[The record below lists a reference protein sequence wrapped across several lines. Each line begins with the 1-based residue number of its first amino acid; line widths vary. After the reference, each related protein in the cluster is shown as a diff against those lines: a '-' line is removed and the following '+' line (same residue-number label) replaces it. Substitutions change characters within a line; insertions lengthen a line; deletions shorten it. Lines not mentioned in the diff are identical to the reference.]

1 MCFFA
6 GSQAFW
12 RGAALTRSAPAPDL
26 HGQEH
31 LNGRWTL
38 TGRKIVV
45 ALLVPLVAAL
55 ASLPLG
61 HWETDFLS
69 FYAGAKLAGTG
80 QLYSLNA
87 VHRIEAEYEREPA
100 QVRAYIRPA
109 FYALLLWPL
118 GKLPFHAASVVWQVL
133 NVAAIGT
140 FIWFWRR
147 DRAVTIVLFM
157 PLLIAL
163 ALGQDV
169 PIFLAIF
176 AGVVWLLRKN
186 RFFAAGLVMAL
197 CAVKFHLFLLLPLVI
212 AAKRLW
218 RFAGGLAAG
227 GAVLAGISFLAYG
240 NWVPGFLAML
250 RMNEE
255 HQNSQTYMVS
265 IAGLLWNAPNAA
277 VWLGSIIL
285 AAALAVWFCIQKVEV
300 DEAMA
305 LALLAGVLLSVHAFI
320 YDLGFLLPWITLQR
334 PERAVQFTVAVSAA
348 ILAVAFQVPYAG
360 PLLILGASGWEI
372 GRNMRNGPALRPA
385 PAAN

>member
-1 MCFFA
+1 M
-6 GSQAFW
+6 
-12 RGAALTRSAPAPDL
+12 
-26 HGQEH
+26 
-31 LNGRWTL
+31 
-38 TGRKIVV
+38 TGRKIAV
-45 ALLVPLVAAL
+45 ALLVPLLAAL
-55 ASLPLG
+55 ASLPLV

-69 FYAGAKLAGTG
+69 FYAGARLAGAG

-87 VHRIEAEYEREPA
+87 VHQIEAEYEREPA

-118 GKLPFHAASVVWQVL
+118 GKLPFRAASVAWQVL
-133 NVAAIGT
+133 NVAAIGI
-140 FIWFWRR
+140 FIWIWRR

-169 PIFLAIF
+169 PIFLAVF
-176 AGVVWLLRKN
+176 AGVVCLLRKN
-186 RFFAAGLVMAL
+186 RLFLAGLVMAL
-197 CAVKFHLFLLLPLVI
+197 CAVKFHLFLLLPLVVV
-212 AAKRLW
+212 AKRLW

-227 GAVLAGISFLAYG
+227 GTVLAGLSFLVYG
-240 NWVPGFLAML
+240 NWVPAFLAML

-265 IAGLLWNAPNAA
+265 IAGLLWRAPHAA
-277 VWLGSIIL
+277 LWIASVFL
-285 AAALAVWFCIQKVEV
+285 AAAVALWFGIRKAAV

-305 LALLAGVLLSVHAFI
+305 LALLAGVLLSMHAFI
-320 YDLGFLLPWITLQR
+320 YDLGFLLPWITLQK
-334 PERAVQFTVAVSAA
+334 PERAVQYTVAVSVA

-360 PLLILGASGWEI
+360 PLLILSASGWEI
-372 GRNMRNGPALRPA
+372 GRNMRSGAALFPA